1 MPQVILVDD
10 NIKTLDGLQR
20 HIPWHATGCVCVGT
34 AHNGVDALALCR
46 SLHPDVVITDV
57 KMPQMDG
64 IELCR
69 QLHADYP
76 DMHLI
81 VLSAYDDFGFAQQA
95 MAVGVSNYLLK
106 PINDHKINEITTML
120 STIAQRSH
128 QHTAR
133 LAEFLASRQR
143 DTLAHALLH
152 GHSDHVEACL
162 AEIFGGDGRDV
173 RVAKEIA
180 THLVALLYHQAGQI
194 GGQVVLAQRDL
205 SACLRDVQ
213 MLQTSAGVHAH
224 VRHLYQRVCQH
235 IAEHRNPTTEQL
247 VQRIQHHIEH
257 QYANAELSTSLIAQR
272 FHISQSY
279 LCQIFRTYA
288 HTSIHA
294 MIMQLRIERAC
305 VLLGRPE
312 RTETIAEVSRQV
324 GYADAQYFT
333 KVFRR
338 IKGLTPSEYRDL
350 VGQSC
355 AR

>member
-1 MPQVILVDD
+1 MPHVVLVDD

-20 HIPWHATGCVCVGT
+20 HIPWHTTGCVCVGT

-81 VLSAYDDFGFAQQA
+81 VISAYDDFGFAQQA

-106 PINDHKINEITTML
+106 PINDHKINEIACML
-120 STIAQRSH
+120 SAIAQRS
-128 QHTAR
+128 QRHTAR
-133 LAEFLASRQR
+133 LADFLASSTR
-143 DTLAHALLH
+143 DRLAQALVQGH
-152 GHSDHVEACL
+152 GEHVGECL
-162 AEIFGGDGRDV
+162 TEIFAGDELTV
-173 RVAKEIA
+173 RAAKEIA
-180 THLVALLYHQAGQI
+180 THLVAMLYHQAGQI
-194 GGQVVLAQRDL
+194 GGQQALAQREL
-205 SACLRDVQ
+205 TTCLGEVQ
-213 MLQTSAGVHAH
+213 MLQTSAGVHTY
-224 VRHLYQRVCQH
+224 VRHLYVMVCQYLV
-235 IAEHRNPTTEQL
+235 EHRNPTTEQL
-247 VQRIQHHIEH
+247 VQRIQQYIQHH
-257 QYANAELSTSLIAQR
+257 YMDAELSTSLIAQR
-272 FHISQSY
+272 FHMSQSY
-279 LCQIFRTYA
+279 VCQIFRTYA
-288 HTSIHA
+288 HTSMHA
-294 MIMQLRIERAC
+294 MITQLRIERAC

-312 RTETIAEVSRQV
+312 RNETIADVCKQV

-350 VGQSC
+350 VLKP
-355 AR
+355 

>member
-1 MPQVILVDD
+1 MPHVVLVDD

-20 HIPWHATGCVCVGT
+20 HIPWHMTGCVCVGT
-34 AHNGVDALALCR
+34 AHNGVDALALCH

-57 KMPQMDG
+57 KMPHMDG

-76 DMHLI
+76 DMQLI
-81 VLSAYDDFGFAQQA
+81 VISAYDDFGFAQQA

-106 PINDHKINEITTML
+106 PINDHKIHEIAQML
-120 STIAQRSH
+120 STIAQRS
-128 QHTAR
+128 QRHTAR
-133 LAEFLASRQR
+133 LADFLVSNQR
-143 DTLAHALLH
+143 ETLAHALLH
-152 GHSDHVEACL
+152 GHSDHMEACL
-162 AEIFGGDGRDV
+162 MEIFGGEVREV

-180 THLVALLYHQAGQI
+180 THLVAMLYHQTGQI
-194 GGQVVLAQRDL
+194 GGQAVLAQQDL
-205 SACLRDVQ
+205 SACLHEVQ
-213 MLQTSAGVHAH
+213 LLQTSEGVHAY
-224 VRHLYQRVCQH
+224 VRNLYQRVCH
-235 IAEHRNPTTEQL
+235 HLAEHRNPTIEQL
-247 VQRIQHHIEH
+247 VQRIQHHIQH
-257 QYANAELSTSLIAQR
+257 HYADAELSTSVIAQR

-294 MIMQLRIERAC
+294 LITQLRIERAC

-312 RTETIAEVSRQV
+312 RNETIADVCKRV

-350 VGQSC
+350 VLKP
-355 AR
+355 